1 MWEFIKENDLTNWD
15 ENILILKKIESYLY
29 RKNAQVYFQQKKIKA
44 ILKCPKKSIPQQ
56 IHCHLPSTLLDLQG
70 RQKGPR
76 VIHATGWS
84 KMETPLL
91 MTTDSGGGGGG
102 GGPSCQGREAA
113 LVNSSIES
121 RVHGSYQK
129 LSTT

>member
-1 MWEFIKENDLTNWD
+1 MPKEIYTAANPPPRPF
-15 ENILILKKIESYLY
+15 Y
-29 RKNAQVYFQQKKIKA
+29 
-44 ILKCPKKSIPQQ
+44 
-56 IHCHLPSTLLDLQG
+56 LLDLQG

-76 VIHATGWS
+76 VIHTAGWS

-91 MTTDSGGGGGG
+91 MTTDCGGG
-102 GGPSCQGREAA
+102 GGPSCQGREAV

-121 RVHGSYQK
+121 WVQVSYQK